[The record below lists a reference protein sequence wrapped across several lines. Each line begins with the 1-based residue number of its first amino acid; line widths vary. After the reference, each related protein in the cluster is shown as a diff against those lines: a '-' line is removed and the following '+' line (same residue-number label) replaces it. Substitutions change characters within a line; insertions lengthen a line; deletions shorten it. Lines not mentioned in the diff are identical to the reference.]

1 MIICL
6 EYEGEREMPVSFC
19 RLGLFRRI
27 YRLRTSCVALPE
39 HWCCPSHC
47 HCKHRL
53 KALTAPVIG
62 KKSSHRHHFSC
73 HILDRNGGHS
83 STWDVEVCARPHR
96 QTVPLSPSRGNMSSK
111 PMMAMPTIQGEAVE
125 LFPRKPPTPI
135 NTGRP
140 MSRESLPEDNEAL
153 LSTILT
159 RRPSTS
165 ASENRAPVVSPGQAR
180 AGDVQQESKSRANDV
195 GGGRPPLAGG
205 PRCVGGDLDG
215 DGDKRGS
222 SAPEVSFACCSTI
235 AHVSSFERHK
245 RACCLL
251 VYTRYTCI
259 YSGVYSSGTAVDYEF
274 ILA

>member
-111 PMMAMPTIQGEAVE
+111 PMMAMPTIQGE
-125 LFPRKPPTPI
+125 LSSY
-135 NTGRP
+135 
-140 MSRESLPEDNEAL
+140 SRGSHRL
-153 LSTILT
+153 LSTQ
-159 RRPSTS
+159 
-165 ASENRAPVVSPGQAR
+165 AAPCPEKAFPRTTKPCSPQFSPGDLQR
-180 AGDVQQESKSRANDV
+180 QRVRIERRWCRQGRQGQEMYNRKAKAERTMLGE
-195 GGGRPPLAGG
+195 GGHR
-205 PRCVGGDLDG
+205 
-215 DGDKRGS
+215 
-222 SAPEVSFACCSTI
+222 
-235 AHVSSFERHK
+235 
-245 RACCLL
+245 
-251 VYTRYTCI
+251 
-259 YSGVYSSGTAVDYEF
+259 
-274 ILA
+274 